1 MWHMGQLVLGLNVA
15 YGSASARAE
24 CGIRF
29 S

>member
-1 MWHMGQLVLGLNVA
+1 MWHKVQLVLGLNVA

-24 CGIRF
+24 CGIWV